1 MDEAPNCLRWG
12 GVGGTG
18 GWEVGEGPVL
28 GSEVWGGRVVGLRWG
43 RGGGTGG
50 WEVEEEG
57 PVLGSEVWGGQGGGS
72 EVGAGWGAGWV
83 GGGGGASFR
92 V

>member
-1 MDEAPNCLRWG
+1 M
-12 GVGGTG
+12 
-18 GWEVGEGPVL
+18 
-28 GSEVWGGRVVGLRWG
+28 
-43 RGGGTGG
+43 GGTGG

-57 PVLGSEVWGGQGGGS
+57 PVLGSEVWGEWARVVGLRWGRGGGH
-72 EVGAGWGAGWV
+72 WWV